1 MGDRQIAFTIS
12 TAKRDRHGDTV
23 AVDGWDTKAYMAN
36 PVVLY
41 GHNYS
46 QPPIGRCVS
55 LTKAP
60 SGLVALA
67 EFATADLNPM
77 GDQVYRMLKAGFLNA
92 TSVGFLPKDWDDTK
106 DGRDY
111 KSQELLEFS
120 VVPVPA
126 NSDALAISRSL
137 KAVAPR
143 SARLTKDFYSLEE
156 AQAICDAAVAECDRR
171 YGSGEMDANSI
182 KALVA
187 RAIL

>member
-1 MGDRQIAFTIS
+1 MGDRQIEFAIS
-12 TAKRDRHGDTV
+12 TARQDRHGDTV
-23 AVDGWDTKAYMAN
+23 AVNGWQTDSYMKN

-41 GHNYS
+41 GHNYNA
-46 QPPIGRCVS
+46 PPIGPCVS
-55 LTKAP
+55 LRKTPNAFIA
-60 SGLVALA
+60 VA
-67 EFATADLNPM
+67 EFATPDLNPM

-120 VVPVPA
+120 IVPVPA

-143 SARLTKDFYSLEE
+143 SAGLTKDFYGREE
-156 AQAICDAAVAECDRR
+156 AQAICDTAVAACDRR
-171 YGSGEMDANSI
+171 FAPDYYDENTT
-182 KALVA
+182 
-187 RAIL
+187 RAISRAQF